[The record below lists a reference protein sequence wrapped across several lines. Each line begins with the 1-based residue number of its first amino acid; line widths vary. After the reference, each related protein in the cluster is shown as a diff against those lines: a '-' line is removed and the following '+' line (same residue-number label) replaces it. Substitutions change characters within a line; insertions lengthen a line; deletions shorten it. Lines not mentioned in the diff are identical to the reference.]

1 MKQAVFIADYRN
13 NLSKNTRGPR
23 CLFLYILARDL
34 LQTLWYQIQQLYCI
48 LEYDT
53 EKAGYFLLVKLNVN
67 PILSLLVNP
76 ISLTKN
82 QLFLF

>member
-1 MKQAVFIADYRN
+1 M
-13 NLSKNTRGPR
+13 P
-23 CLFLYILARDL
+23 FLYILARDL